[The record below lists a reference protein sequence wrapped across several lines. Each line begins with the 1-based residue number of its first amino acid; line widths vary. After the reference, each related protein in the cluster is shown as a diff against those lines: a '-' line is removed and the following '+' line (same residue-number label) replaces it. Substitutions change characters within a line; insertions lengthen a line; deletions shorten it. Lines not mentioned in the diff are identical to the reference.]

1 MAPRWL
7 LGIEGDISWISLA
20 RTRTVPTIGPGSF
33 ATMSA
38 TNHWLAS
45 VRGRVGFIGWS
56 KTLYYILREERHIL
70 REERHGP
77 APKYN
82 GHMTRIIGADA
93 PPLNRGVRRML

>member
-1 MAPRWL
+1 MGLNPLLPGRNIDGCFTSGSSRNSDKAAPTLATIIGWPACAAAW
-7 LGIEGDISWISLA
+7 GSLA
-20 RTRTVPTIGPGSF
+20 G
-33 ATMSA
+33 A
-38 TNHWLAS
+38 
-45 VRGRVGFIGWS
+45 
-56 KTLYYILREERHIL
+56 RHYTTS